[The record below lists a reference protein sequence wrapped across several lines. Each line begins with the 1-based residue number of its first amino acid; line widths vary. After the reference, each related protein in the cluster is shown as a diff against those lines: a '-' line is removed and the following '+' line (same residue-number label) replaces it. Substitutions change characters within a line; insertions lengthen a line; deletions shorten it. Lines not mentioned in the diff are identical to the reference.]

1 MQYLGHQ
8 HFRTPQH
15 AVYERGEP
23 NCHLYPL
30 SIRTYADTK
39 EANDLHSLF
48 IQFIFRL
55 VLPSTLATHDD
66 QMIPGA
72 RAVRFQLM
80 RQHKTV
86 MQKLVIH
93 TLGHSHYP
101 ALLRPE
107 TGILAKGG

>member
-55 VLPSTLATHDD
+55 VLPSTLAIHDD

-86 MQKLVIH
+86 MQKRVIH